1 MEYLEL
7 SKNIY
12 WVGAKDRDLKVFD
25 IIMKTDE
32 GTTYNSYLINDD
44 KVALI
49 DTVKN
54 NFFQE
59 SIDKVKKII
68 GNKSIDYI
76 VVNHTELD
84 HSGSIND
91 FLKEYP
97 NATVIATK
105 AAIMYLSEI
114 INTTFKSIDISSIKE
129 LSLGENTLQF
139 ITAPNLHWPDTMF
152 TYVKNKEILFTCD
165 FFGCHYCPDESM
177 YTEYN
182 DVYIREMKYYYQTIM
197 SPFYKFVNNALD
209 KINNLSIKM
218 IAPSHGP
225 IHTEE
230 NIDKIKNAYYN
241 LSKKD
246 SVVDNKIS
254 IFYIS
259 AYGNTEK
266 MANYIKMGLEKKGF
280 LVGIYEITSYDTSEL
295 VKIIETS
302 KGILVGTPTI
312 NQDAVRPAWDLLN
325 SVCPINV
332 RGKVASAFGSFGWSG
347 EGVPMI
353 LSRMKDLKFN
363 VLSDGLR
370 FKFVPYNKEYADADE
385 FIEKYIKLLK

>member
-1 MEYLEL
+1 M
-7 SKNIY
+7 IY
-12 WVGAKDRDLKVFD
+12 
-25 IIMKTDE
+25 
-32 GTTYNSYLINDD
+32 
-44 KVALI
+44 ALI
-49 DTVKN
+49 LGSGIGSRMGNTTLPKQ
-54 NFFQE
+54 FL
-59 SIDKVKKII
+59 KI
-68 GNKSIDYI
+68 GNKPIIIHTIEQFILSTRVNKII
-76 VVNHTELD
+76 VVVSSDYENYLKDLFKEYKLNNIDIVIGGSDRSSSMINGCNYILD
-84 HSGSIND
+84 NYAVNDNDIIITHDAVRPFVTSRIIND
-91 FLKEYP
+91 
-97 NATVIATK
+97 
-105 AAIMYLSEI
+105 
-114 INTTFKSIDISSIKE
+114 
-129 LSLGENTLQF
+129 
-139 ITAPNLHWPDTMF
+139 
-152 TYVKNKEILFTCD
+152 
-165 FFGCHYCPDESM
+165 
-177 YTEYN
+177 
-182 DVYIREMKYYYQTIM
+182 
-197 SPFYKFVNNALD
+197 
-209 KINNLSIKM
+209 
-218 IAPSHGP
+218 
-225 IHTEE
+225 

>member
-91 FLKEYP
+91 LLKEYP

-105 AAIMYLSEI
+105 AAIMYL
-114 INTTFKSIDISSIKE
+114 
-129 LSLGENTLQF
+129 
-139 ITAPNLHWPDTMF
+139 
-152 TYVKNKEILFTCD
+152 
-165 FFGCHYCPDESM
+165 
-177 YTEYN
+177 
-182 DVYIREMKYYYQTIM
+182 
-197 SPFYKFVNNALD
+197 
-209 KINNLSIKM
+209 
-218 IAPSHGP
+218 
-225 IHTEE
+225 
-230 NIDKIKNAYYN
+230 
-241 LSKKD
+241 
-246 SVVDNKIS
+246 
-254 IFYIS
+254 IF
-259 AYGNTEK
+259 
-266 MANYIKMGLEKKGF
+266 
-280 LVGIYEITSYDTSEL
+280 
-295 VKIIETS
+295 
-302 KGILVGTPTI
+302 
-312 NQDAVRPAWDLLN
+312 
-325 SVCPINV
+325 
-332 RGKVASAFGSFGWSG
+332 
-347 EGVPMI
+347 
-353 LSRMKDLKFN
+353 
-363 VLSDGLR
+363 
-370 FKFVPYNKEYADADE
+370 
-385 FIEKYIKLLK
+385 